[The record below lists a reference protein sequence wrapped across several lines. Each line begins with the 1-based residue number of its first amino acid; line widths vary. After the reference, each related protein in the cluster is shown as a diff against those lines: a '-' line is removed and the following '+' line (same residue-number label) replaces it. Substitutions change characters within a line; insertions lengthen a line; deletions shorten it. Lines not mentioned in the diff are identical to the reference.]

1 MVVLGITT
9 IISYGTSQY
18 LFGVL
23 VVPIS
28 SSLHW
33 NRASVSGAYAVGL
46 IVAGVLGVPIGA
58 LVDRFGA
65 RLLMSSGSALAGL
78 SLLGLAQM
86 HDLFQFYVL
95 WSGGVGLA
103 MALTL
108 YPVTF
113 TVVANWFVRKRGT
126 ALAVLTLVGG
136 LSSPICIPLS
146 GTLVAQIG
154 WRATLVVLA
163 LWQLLLALPLHALVL
178 RRHPED
184 LGLFPD
190 GEPAP
195 RMQAMLPISGTTLQE
210 ALGSTVFWML
220 TTSLSLVTLGS
231 TVVFVHQVAFLIGRG
246 YDPILAATLSGMLG
260 LVSLPG
266 RYVFNVLSSRMSAQ
280 MLLTISV
287 VAQALGIAVLVLAP
301 TLLWLILYVI
311 IYGTAYGAFSPLRAS
326 VMADHFGRR
335 AYGAITAVQGV
346 PLALCGGL
354 GPVAAGW
361 LYDTLHHYELAFWL
375 CAGTFLLAAF
385 GLMVTAQPH
394 LDAAPCVGVDEALEE
409 EMTDNREKVKGEKM
423 RTFDLVFLSRRR
435 KHEKEG

>member
-9 IISYGTSQY
+9 IISYGTTQY

-28 SSLHW
+28 TSLEW

-46 IVAGVLGVPIGA
+46 IVAGVLGVPIGP
-58 LVDRFGA
+58 LLDRFGA
-65 RLLMSSGSALAGL
+65 RVLMSCGSLLAGL

-86 HDLFQFYVL
+86 QTLWQFYVL
-95 WSGGVGLA
+95 WSGGLGLA

-113 TVVANWFVRKRGT
+113 TVVANWFVRRRGA

-154 WRATLVVLA
+154 WRATLVVLG
-163 LWQLLLALPLHALVL
+163 LSQLLLALPLHAFLL

-184 LGLFPD
+184 LGLSPD

-195 RMQAMLPISGTTLQE
+195 GAQATMGLPGISLQE
-210 ALGSTVFWML
+210 ALRSPTFWML
-220 TTSLSLVTLGS
+220 TASLSLVMLGS
-231 TVVFVHQVAFLIGRG
+231 TVVFVHQVAFMIGRG

-266 RYVFNVLSSRMSAQ
+266 RYVFNMLSSRISAQ
-280 MLLTISV
+280 SLLMLSV
-287 VAQALGIAVLVLAP
+287 VAQAVGIVVLVLSSS
-301 TLLWLILYVI
+301 LLWLVLYVVM
-311 IYGTAYGAFSPLRAS
+311 YGTAYGAFSPLRAS
-326 VMADHFGRR
+326 VMADHVGRR
-335 AYGAITAVQGV
+335 AYGSITAVQGV
-346 PLALCGGL
+346 PVALCAAL

-361 LYDTLHHYELAFWL
+361 LYDSLHHYELAFWL
-375 CAGTFLLAAF
+375 CAGAFLLSAL
-385 GLMVTAQPH
+385 GLIVTAQPH
-394 LDAAPCVGVDEALEE
+394 PEHKGFTQVRAEQHEE
-409 EMTDNREKVKGEKM
+409 VSGNREE
-423 RTFDLVFLSRRR
+423 
-435 KHEKEG
+435 